1 MDSVDLQIKK
11 INTGIADVTARL
23 NELQVANADVMVSKD
38 TIEKEVATLWESII
52 RYAEALKLKNGYDD
66 ELQKTINDL
75 ITLQSDPV
83 FIVNDYISPKG
94 KLNQLLQEELG
105 QLIPGCEIR
114 IIEDNELTGEQKSVF
129 RLFVDDVEYR
139 DLSRSQKY
147 QINIALS
154 RKLLEISKMQ
164 LPLLIDD
171 AEMFSTSNIAKLKGE
186 LMKSGVEYIITK
198 VCNCSMK
205 ITEF

>member
-1 MDSVDLQIKK
+1 LDSVDLQIKK

-147 QINIALS
+147 KINIALS
-154 RKLLEISKMQ
+154 RKRLEISKMQ

>member
-1 MDSVDLQIKK
+1 LDSVDLQIKK